1 MKQKYERKINE
12 TKSCFFE
19 EINEV
24 DKLSH
29 NDQVKKKTQ
38 IFKISSERD
47 DINTNLTDLKSIIK
61 EYFDQL
67 DVINLETKM

>member
-12 TKSCFFE
+12 TKSWFFE

-29 NDQVKKKTQ
+29 TDQVKKKTQ
-38 IFKISSERD
+38 IFKISGERG

-67 DVINLETKM
+67 MSSI